1 MLQDFFFN
9 LSVSLNNTPVLTIWL
24 FQILFCYFSILFAL
38 KFFGKIGI
46 YVYVSIAIIIANIQV
61 LKVIEFPFFPE
72 PMALGTILFISIFLC
87 TDILNEY
94 FDKKSAT
101 KCIYLGIS
109 AYLFSTI
116 LMFLTI
122 SLKPIDPSIH
132 EAWAWSFDMHRAIE
146 TIFLPQF
153 PIIVSSIC
161 AFFLSQKIDIYI
173 FSYLKD
179 KIGSKKLWLRNNFST
194 IISQFVDNLIFS
206 VLAFNLLSSNPVPI
220 MDLIISYGIGIYI
233 IRIALSL
240 FDTLFIYLAKSFL
253 PAKID

>member
-1 MLQDFFFN
+1 MLQDFFLN
-9 LSVSLNNTPVLTIWL
+9 LSTNLNNIPVLTIWL
-24 FQILFCYFSILFAL
+24 IQILFCYFSILFSL

-46 YVYVSIAIIIANIQV
+46 YVYVSIAIILANIQV

-116 LMFLTI
+116 IMFLTI
-122 SLKPIDPSIH
+122 SYNPIDPSSN
-132 EAWAWSFDMHRAIE
+132 EAWAWSYDMHQAIQ

-153 PIIVSSIC
+153 PIIVASII
-161 AFFLSQKIDIYI
+161 AFFISQKIDIFI
-173 FSYLKD
+173 FSYLKNRD
-179 KIGSKKLWLRNNFST
+179 NSKLWFRNNIST
-194 IISQFVDNLIFS
+194 IFSQFIDNIIFS
-206 VLAFNLLSSNPVPI
+206 VLAFNFLSSNPVPI
-220 MDLIISYGIGIYI
+220 FDLIISYGIGIYM
-233 IRIALSL
+233 IRVAISI
-240 FDTLFIYLAKSFL
+240 FDTLFIYLAKKFL
-253 PAKID
+253 PDKIE